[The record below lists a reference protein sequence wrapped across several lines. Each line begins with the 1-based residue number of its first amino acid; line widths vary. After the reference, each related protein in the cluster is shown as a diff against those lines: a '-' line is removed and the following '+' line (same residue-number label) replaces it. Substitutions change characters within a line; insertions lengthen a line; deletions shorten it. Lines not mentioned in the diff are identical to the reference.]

1 MSASVIQFKTERFPS
16 IWNALVTDENFLS
29 EYMWEVRNTQGE
41 LDSDSFQ
48 RDVLCEETFL

>member
-1 MSASVIQFKTERFPS
+1 M
-16 IWNALVTDENFLS
+16 TDENFLS
-29 EYMWEVRNTQGE
+29 VYMWEVRNTQGE